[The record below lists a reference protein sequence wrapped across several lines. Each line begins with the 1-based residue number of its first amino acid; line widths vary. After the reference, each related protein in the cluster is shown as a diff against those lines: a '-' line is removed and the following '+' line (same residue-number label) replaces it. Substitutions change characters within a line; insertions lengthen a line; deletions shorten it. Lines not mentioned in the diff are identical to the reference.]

1 MDRAPDRP
9 LTVEEAKNRLRR
21 TTEEM
26 LPSGYVRHHPYSV
39 LILAFGIGFILG
51 KTKRVKGLI
60 TRALLQAL

>member
-1 MDRAPDRP
+1 MDRPSDRQ

-26 LPSGYVRHHPYSV
+26 LPSGYVRHHPYTV

-51 KTKRVKGLI
+51 KTNRVRGLL
-60 TRALLQAL
+60 TRALLHSL